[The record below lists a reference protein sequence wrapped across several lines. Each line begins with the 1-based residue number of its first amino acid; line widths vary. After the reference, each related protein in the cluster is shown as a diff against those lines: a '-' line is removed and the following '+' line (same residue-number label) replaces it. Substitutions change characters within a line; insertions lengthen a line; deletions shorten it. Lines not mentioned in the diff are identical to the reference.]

1 MKDIRGMDVF
11 KLPMTSLQ
19 AVLPSS
25 ESIKTDRIDKADCH
39 TGMSLVTVDC
49 PKVGLMHDSPTSR
62 VIINIKIF

>member
-1 MKDIRGMDVF
+1 MVIDYRGFGDSEAYPRDGYVF

-25 ESIKTDRIDKADCH
+25 ESIKIDRIDKADCH

-49 PKVGLMHDSPTSR
+49 PTLSVH
-62 VIINIKIF
+62 